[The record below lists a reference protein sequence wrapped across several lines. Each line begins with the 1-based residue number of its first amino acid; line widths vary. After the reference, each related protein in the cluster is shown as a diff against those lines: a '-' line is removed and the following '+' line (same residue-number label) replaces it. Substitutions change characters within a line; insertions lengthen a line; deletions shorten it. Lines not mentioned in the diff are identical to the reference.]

1 MICPKCKTTNFR
13 ESTSCIKCG
22 HTLADGSITATWD
35 PVSDGRA
42 NQIGMDTLSVNASK
56 QVSQG
61 SLPATLPEGCE
72 IGRRYRIIRLLGQG
86 GMGTVYLVH
95 DLELGRDIALKLI
108 RAPFTADPQLLERFK
123 REIRLASEITHPN
136 VLRVYDLGES
146 EGTRFLTMQFIPG
159 EDLASIIRREGPLTL
174 DRTITIFRQI
184 CEGLA
189 AAHDKGVLHRDL
201 KPQNIMVDSESHV
214 YVMDFGLAKANDQS
228 GLTQTGAVMGTP
240 EYMSPEQVKG
250 EPLDLRSD
258 IYSLGMIL
266 YQMITGRRPYDEGSA
281 YEIMMRRL
289 KNPPPPAGEI
299 RPDIPCYL
307 LRILDRCIEID
318 KNLRYGSLREVI
330 HDLDENRVRT
340 TLTYRIR
347 RSRILKPSLEGL
359 IAVLLAGTGIYFY
372 RSNMLPGLQSGHAPA
387 AVAAVPVVGVVPFDN
402 RTGDT
407 GLDWYGEGIARLI
420 SDNLAQ
426 SRHIQVVSPSRIQLL
441 HKANS
446 DPAALSKAMA
456 QGGIGFVVTGEIL
469 QGASGMTLMARMSET
484 KEARDVASRRT
495 DGLTKE
501 DLIRASD
508 QIALVVKKG
517 LNMPTAEGVDAYT
530 ADHASR
536 NPAAYEAYVAGLKA
550 FVDYRYPEAEKAFM
564 QALKAA
570 SDYTMARYRL
580 AHVLA
585 ATGKQDEAMQGI
597 RQAIAESSRLPD
609 REQRYIRAAEAY
621 FSRRYADAAKAYR
634 EIIAAYPFEIE
645 ARHLLALALMDN
657 EQPKEA
663 IEPLKFN
670 AQMEPEIHSN
680 WSMLGM
686 AYLES
691 RNLNEAVTA
700 FRRYVELEPNSAN
713 AHHTLADAYRA
724 QREFDLASEEY
735 NKAIAID
742 PAFYFSQVSLGV
754 LDVLRG
760 RYEDAE
766 KRLNSAAMNAR
777 AEPRQR
783 IQAALEL
790 ASLRRAQGRFRD
802 SVKPLELLQKEF
814 EKESIHESLALSVRG
829 LSMMEI
835 GDMRGAARLM
845 ERAIER
851 APLGVFISISIL

>member
-1 MICPKCKTTNFR
+1 
-13 ESTSCIKCG
+13 
-22 HTLADGSITATWD
+22 
-35 PVSDGRA
+35 
-42 NQIGMDTLSVNASK
+42 
-56 QVSQG
+56 
-61 SLPATLPEGCE
+61 
-72 IGRRYRIIRLLGQG
+72 
-86 GMGTVYLVH
+86 
-95 DLELGRDIALKLI
+95 
-108 RAPFTADPQLLERFK
+108 
-123 REIRLASEITHPN
+123 
-136 VLRVYDLGES
+136 
-146 EGTRFLTMQFIPG
+146 
-159 EDLASIIRREGPLTL
+159 
-174 DRTITIFRQI
+174 
-184 CEGLA
+184 
-189 AAHDKGVLHRDL
+189 
-201 KPQNIMVDSESHV
+201 
-214 YVMDFGLAKANDQS
+214 
-228 GLTQTGAVMGTP
+228 
-240 EYMSPEQVKG
+240 
-250 EPLDLRSD
+250 
-258 IYSLGMIL
+258 
-266 YQMITGRRPYDEGSA
+266 
-281 YEIMMRRL
+281 
-289 KNPPPPAGEI
+289 
-299 RPDIPCYL
+299 
-307 LRILDRCIEID
+307 
-318 KNLRYGSLREVI
+318 
-330 HDLDENRVRT
+330 
-340 TLTYRIR
+340 
-347 RSRILKPSLEGL
+347 
-359 IAVLLAGTGIYFY
+359 
-372 RSNMLPGLQSGHAPA
+372 
-387 AVAAVPVVGVVPFDN
+387 
-402 RTGDT
+402 
-407 GLDWYGEGIARLI
+407 
-420 SDNLAQ
+420 
-426 SRHIQVVSPSRIQLL
+426 
-441 HKANS
+441 
-446 DPAALSKAMA
+446 
-456 QGGIGFVVTGEIL
+456 
-469 QGASGMTLMARMSET
+469 
-484 KEARDVASRRT
+484 
-495 DGLTKE
+495 
-501 DLIRASD
+501 
-508 QIALVVKKG
+508 
-517 LNMPTAEGVDAYT
+517 
-530 ADHASR
+530 
-536 NPAAYEAYVAGLKA
+536 
-550 FVDYRYPEAEKAFM
+550 
-564 QALKAA
+564 
-570 SDYTMARYRL
+570 L